1 MRVTPASRP
10 LHKGIDFDGL
20 YQRMMKR
27 IALHTEGSDDAFWAY
42 FYKRRNATTGMR
54 CDDQLLLSSFVNQV
68 RELLEAKDDAQGLEW
83 LDQLENECFCGRAK
97 DDAYASASTGR
108 VSATDTQSTWVS

>member
-83 LDQLENECFCGRAK
+83 LDQLENECF
-97 DDAYASASTGR
+97 
-108 VSATDTQSTWVS
+108 